1 MIPASILHR
10 SSALLPHLIAPA
22 FRSLLVACI
31 AALALGGLRVKSVAA
46 RLAVWTAVLYA
57 ALAMPLLSIALPS
70 ISLDVPPAAARFVS
84 QRFGPVIASR
94 ASENSFEMQ
103 AAGPTPIVILRDA
116 LPATRNSHTRTQRER
131 VPSYVASVIP
141 DSDPVAVFSPVIAPL
156 PSVEVKRQP
165 IPWVAIVA
173 AIYFFVAILFLAR
186 LFLGVVFSRRLV
198 RSARPILDGDATS
211 PLALRA
217 CEAGLTS
224 PPRLAES
231 ESISVPVTLGILRPV
246 ILFPVEWREWDA
258 AALQAVITHELSHV
272 IRRDALT
279 QRLSLLHRAIFWFS
293 PLGWWLHRCLADA
306 AEEASDEAALV
317 SGADRERYAETLLGF
332 FATLQ
337 ETPRRIYWEGVS
349 MAKAGQAE
357 KRVDRILAW
366 KGEVGM
372 RLNKFLV
379 IALFLVGI
387 PVVLFAAAARP
398 SVGDT
403 SAVKASVAITNDAQ
417 DQTANPAPVAP
428 PAAPA
433 PPAKAA
439 PSAPPVPAAPTVSVP
454 VVAPALP
461 MPAPE
466 PMPVVAPKQTP
477 AAPKPMP
484 LAAPRPAPQTMA
496 APAPPPVPPSVRIVL
511 PKIAI
516 PPIEVHVGNVDVQSK
531 DMQQIYDAVNDKLS
545 RIDLSKDFDEV
556 QKTIELQV
564 KQFEKDSKFQ
574 MQFANDGRPMKLRTG
589 DGGFSDRYVVVS
601 GDAPISMSGDSQDVE
616 HATALRAKIS
626 GDFIWFQRDEK
637 SYIIRDQATVNRAKD
652 LFKPEQELG
661 QKQQAL
667 GKQQQALGDQQRDL
681 GKKMQTI
688 QVQLPDMTADMQ
700 KLEAE
705 MKQLSAGG
713 TQQQL
718 GDLQRQI
725 GELQRKVGQVESQ
738 AGDQQRQLGEPMR
751 ALGQQQRALGDQQR
765 ALGEQQREASRQA
778 RDQMKQ
784 LLDDAIAHGTAQPE

>member
-1 MIPASILHR
+1 MILASILHAF
-10 SSALLPHLIAPA
+10 SVLLPHLIAPA
-22 FRSLLVACI
+22 VRSLLIASL
-31 AALALGGLRVKSVAA
+31 AALALAALRVRSVAA

-57 ALAMPLLSIALPS
+57 ALAMPLLGIVLPS
-70 ISLDVPPAAARFVS
+70 ISLDVPSAAARFVS
-84 QRFGPVIASR
+84 QRLGPVLVPR
-94 ASENSFEMQ
+94 ANENSAEMQ
-103 AAGPTPIVILRDA
+103 AADPAPVVILRDP
-116 LPATRNSHTRTQRER
+116 LPATRDSHIRAKRER

-165 IPWVAIVA
+165 IPWIAILA

-186 LFLGVVFSRRLV
+186 LLLGVVFSRRLV
-198 RSARPILDGDATS
+198 RSARPILDGDATR

-217 CEAGLTS
+217 CEEGLVA
-224 PPRLAES
+224 PPQLAES

-258 AALQAVITHELSHV
+258 AALHAVIAHELSHV

-293 PLGWWLHRCLADA
+293 PLGWWLHRRLADA

-337 ETPRRIYWEGVS
+337 ETPQRVYWEGVS

-366 KGEVGM
+366 KGEVSM
-372 RLNKFLV
+372 RVNKFLA
-379 IALFLVGI
+379 ISILLVGV
-387 PVVLFAAAARP
+387 PVVLFAATARP
-398 SVGDT
+398 SVADT
-403 SAVKASVAITNDAQ
+403 SVVKASVAITNDAQ
-417 DQTANPAPVAP
+417 GQTANPAPVLAP
-428 PAAPA
+428 AMPA
-433 PPAKAA
+433 PPANAS
-439 PSAPPVPAAPTVSVP
+439 PSAPPVPAAPAVSSP

-461 MPAPE
+461 LPAPQ
-466 PMPVVAPKQTP
+466 PMPVVAPKPAP
-477 AAPKPMP
+477 AAPKPMA
-484 LAAPRPAPQTMA
+484 LAAPKPAPKAMA
-496 APAPPPVPPSVRIVL
+496 APAPPPVPASVRVVL

-516 PPIEVHVGNVDVQSK
+516 PPIDVHVGNVDVQSK

-556 QKTIELQV
+556 QKTVELQL

-589 DGGFSDRYVVVS
+589 DGGYSDRYVVVS

-637 SYIIRDQATVNRAKD
+637 SYIIRDQATVNRAKEI
-652 LFKPEQELG
+652 FKPEQELG

-681 GKKMQTI
+681 GKKLQTI

-705 MKQLSAGG
+705 MKQLTAGG

-738 AGDQQRQLGEPMR
+738 AGDQQRQAAEPMR
-751 ALGQQQRALGDQQR
+751 ALGQQQRELGDQQR